1 MLIFH
6 TDLSSWHPGEFF
18 PPPFLTPPPPPPPP
32 KWMMKYY
39 SIQIQTTYNTAFI
52 TKLPLRFITKSVYFG
67 TEDFTGPLKAAKQ
80 NHETLNIIFHNNFQ
94 SSLNLA
100 LHS

>member
-1 MLIFH
+1 
-6 TDLSSWHPGEFF
+6 
-18 PPPFLTPPPPPPPP
+18 
-32 KWMMKYY
+32 MMKYY

-80 NHETLNIIFHNNFQ
+80 NPETLNIIFHNNFFFKFSKFSTSQ
-94 SSLNLA
+94 LTYNNCVLKKIY
-100 LHS
+100 